1 MRFYIFMCAQLY
13 LINKKEENFNI
24 YDFCIEKS
32 WRSRLSIPMETI
44 GILNTHFYILL
55 LQQGGLGSRMLAC
68 CKDSHVGMVCSQKKM
83 NLYPQRPIVLHNTL
97 WFNVFLV
104 LSMVGRKKQKRSCT
118 TYNESCRAIKRHKYN
133 FFHYPTI
140 YSYMFLVC
148 MHIKLGHIIKS
159 MILRKYAFC
168 ETNSYFTYSSF

>member
-32 WRSRLSIPMETI
+32 WRSRLSIPM
-44 GILNTHFYILL
+44 GNNRHFEYALLYFTAAAGRPRQNACL
-55 LQQGGLGSRMLAC
+55 LQRQSCRYGLFP
-68 CKDSHVGMVCSQKKM
+68 KKM

-159 MILRKYAFC
+159 MIHTQKICFL
-168 ETNSYFTYSSF
+168 